1 MDRTNGNRRSKPFQ
15 SLSTP
20 NPKTAIMKEFFKY
33 VLATI
38 VGFIC
43 VTAFMGIMSLIM
55 FFSIMATSDTQP
67 TVSDGSVLRI
77 ELSGTVSERV
87 TENPFAEL
95 MGNKALASQGLDDLL
110 KAIKVA
116 KTNDKIKGIY
126 LEGGLLSADFASLEE
141 LRKALVDF
149 KKSKKFVVAYAD
161 QYTQGSYYLASA
173 ADKVWLNPSGMLD
186 WHGIASQ
193 PIFFTDLMKKVGV
206 KMQVFKV
213 GTFKSAVEPYILTE
227 MSEPNR
233 QQVQSFIGDI
243 WQHFCQD
250 VSASRKIS
258 TDSLNAFAD
267 RYVTFAE
274 ANDYVRLKMVDE
286 LTYID
291 QVRTKLQK
299 LSQQDKVNFISP
311 AELAKLD
318 VPASSSNDIAIYYA
332 EGTIVDV
339 STQSPLNSTQS
350 EIVGSKVVSDLDKLA
365 KDESVKAV
373 VLRINSGGGS
383 AYASEQMWRA
393 VQQLKAKK
401 PVVVS
406 MSGMAASGGYY
417 LSCGADYI
425 VADKTTLTGSIGI
438 FGMVPDASELLTDKL
453 GLHFDVVK
461 TNVSS
466 DFGAMGRGFNA
477 AESAAMQNY
486 VNRGYR
492 LFLKRVADGRKM
504 TPEQVDKI
512 AQGRVWTG
520 NQALKIKLVDKLG
533 TLNDAVAEAAKRAKL
548 QDYAICTFP
557 AKTPWFEQLMNET
570 TQRDYL
576 EEKLQSAL
584 GVYYEPLRFV
594 STYDKHNVLQARMF
608 YVPNFQ

>member
-1 MDRTNGNRRSKPFQ
+1 
-15 SLSTP
+15 
-20 NPKTAIMKEFFKY
+20 MKEFFKY

-77 ELSGTVSERV
+77 ELNGTVSERA

-149 KKSKKFVVAYAD
+149 KQSKKFVVAYAD

-173 ADKVWLNPSGMLD
+173 ADKVWLNHSGMLD

>member
-1 MDRTNGNRRSKPFQ
+1 
-15 SLSTP
+15 
-20 NPKTAIMKEFFKY
+20 MKEFFKY

-77 ELSGTVSERV
+77 ELNGTVSERA

-149 KKSKKFVVAYAD
+149 KQSKKFVVAYAD

-576 EEKLQSAL
+576 EEKLQTAL

>member
-1 MDRTNGNRRSKPFQ
+1 
-15 SLSTP
+15 
-20 NPKTAIMKEFFKY
+20 MKEFFKY

-77 ELSGTVSERV
+77 ELNGTVSERA

-149 KKSKKFVVAYAD
+149 KQSKKFVVAYAD

-311 AELAKLD
+311 TELAKLD

>member
-1 MDRTNGNRRSKPFQ
+1 
-15 SLSTP
+15 
-20 NPKTAIMKEFFKY
+20 MKEFFKY

-77 ELSGTVSERV
+77 ELNGTVSERA

-149 KKSKKFVVAYAD
+149 KQSKKFVVAYAD

-594 STYDKHNVLQARMF
+594 SIYDKHNVLQARMF

>member
-1 MDRTNGNRRSKPFQ
+1 
-15 SLSTP
+15 
-20 NPKTAIMKEFFKY
+20 MKEFFKY

-43 VTAFMGIMSLIM
+43 VTVFMGIMSLIM

-77 ELSGTVSERV
+77 ELNGTVSERA

-149 KKSKKFVVAYAD
+149 KQSKKFVVAYAD

-504 TPEQVDKI
+504 TPEQVEKI

>member
-1 MDRTNGNRRSKPFQ
+1 
-15 SLSTP
+15 
-20 NPKTAIMKEFFKY
+20 MKEFFKY

-77 ELSGTVSERV
+77 ELNGTVSERA

-149 KKSKKFVVAYAD
+149 KQSKKFVVAYAD
-161 QYTQGSYYLASA
+161 QYTQGSYYLASV

-406 MSGMAASGGYY
+406 MSGMATSGGYY

>member
-1 MDRTNGNRRSKPFQ
+1 
-15 SLSTP
+15 
-20 NPKTAIMKEFFKY
+20 MKEFFKY

-77 ELSGTVSERV
+77 ELNGTVSERA

-95 MGNKALASQGLDDLL
+95 MGNKALVSQGLDDLL

-149 KKSKKFVVAYAD
+149 KQSKKFVVAYAD